1 LGDLRVW
8 PWLRLAREQE
18 LLYSGVGSLSKSFEG
33 LLYRLLACLVEG
45 SFLAGGLFDSTQMLA
60 CVELVAF
67 RRLVLEMG
75 GCSIM
80 PTSMIWELIIQPS
93 PSLKSSFCA
102 SM

>member
-18 LLYSGVGSLSKSFEG
+18 LIYSGVGSLGKSFEG
-33 LLYRLLACLVEG
+33 LLYCLLACLVEG

-75 GCSIM
+75 GACSIM
-80 PTSMIWELIIQPS
+80 PTSTVWELIIQPS
-93 PSLKSSFCA
+93 PSLK
-102 SM
+102 